1 MARIRN
7 PSAHRRFP
15 TEQEKA
21 DARKRVDAVLKA
33 SASEAAK
40 HAATIKE
47 ALKAIVRIDEKLQ
60 AVEGDRFLKTE
71 WTLFGVD
78 RSELKPMLAAFEN
91 MHARAVEEKEK

>member
-1 MARIRN
+1 M
-7 PSAHRRFP
+7 
-15 TEQEKA
+15 
-21 DARKRVDAVLKA
+21 
-33 SASEAAK
+33 
-40 HAATIKE
+40 
-47 ALKAIVRIDEKLQ
+47 RIDEKLQ